1 MLEPYA
7 ITTARRLIA
16 SMWRS
21 QDTQRQEELDDVIA
35 AASASAFPVEVLA
48 TYEMTAAATSRSPES
63 S

>member
-7 ITTARRLIA
+7 ITTARRMIA

-35 AASASAFPVEVLA
+35 AGSAFLSKCWPR
-48 TYEMTAAATSRSPES
+48 MR
-63 S
+63 